1 MFAVVRSQPDGN
13 IAKRLRPCSGGPLGI
28 HKQQHDPTD
37 ERERSDDGRDK
48 MPFCGRN
55 VHSKEVD
62 RLSRGREG
70 EARVSEHYD
79 A

>member
-1 MFAVVRSQPDGN
+1 M
-13 IAKRLRPCSGGPLGI
+13 IRPCSGGPLGI
-28 HKQQHDPTD
+28 HEQQHDPTD

-79 A
+79 G